1 MRILVVE
8 DERRIARFIQRGLE
22 ERHHTVDVAGDGD
35 EALLL
40 ARTNRYDLIVL
51 DLLLPRRDGMAVC
64 QELRAG
70 GERAPIL
77 MLTARDTVPDRVAGL
92 NAGAD
97 DYLTKPFAF
106 DEFIARV
113 NALARRRNL
122 DCIPT
127 IRVADLELDPLRHEV
142 RRAGRM
148 IELTNKEY
156 ALLALLLQ
164 RPGQVFTRTQIA
176 EGVWGLNF
184 DSESNVI
191 EVYVRSLRR
200 KIDTGHERPLLY
212 TVRGVGYAVRGDR

>member
-1 MRILVVE
+1 MRMLVVE

-22 ERHHTVDVAGDGD
+22 ERQHAVDVAGDGE
-35 EALLL
+35 EAILL
-40 ARTNRYDLIVL
+40 ATTNDYDLIAL
-51 DLLLPRRDGMAVC
+51 DILLPRKNGLMVC
-64 QELRAG
+64 RELRA
-70 GERAPIL
+70 RDIRTPIL
-77 MLTARDTVPDRVAGL
+77 MLTARDSVADTVAGL

-113 NALARRRNL
+113 NALVRRRAL

-142 RRAGRM
+142 RRAGRR

-156 ALLALLLQ
+156 ALLAFLLQ

-176 EGVWGLNF
+176 EGVWGLHYDN
-184 DSESNVI
+184 ESNVI
-191 EVYVRSLRR
+191 EVYMRALRR
-200 KIDTGHERPLLY
+200 KIDVGHERPLLY